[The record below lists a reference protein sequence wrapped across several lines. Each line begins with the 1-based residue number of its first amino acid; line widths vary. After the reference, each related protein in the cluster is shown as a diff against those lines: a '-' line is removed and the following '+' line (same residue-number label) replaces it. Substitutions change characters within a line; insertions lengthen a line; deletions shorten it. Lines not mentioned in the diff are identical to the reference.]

1 MNQSPSIT
9 LLVMALNE
17 IEGLKNIMPK
27 IDRDQFKQIIIVDG
41 DSRDGTKEWAIENG
55 YEVFVQSRKG
65 LRSAYQ
71 EVWPMIISDYVIT
84 FSPDGN
90 CDPTKMDLLVESI
103 LREKPD
109 MVIGSRY
116 LPGVR
121 SEDDDF
127 VTAFGNWVFNFLA
140 RMLFGGNLTDVMVIY
155 RGFRTNL
162 PEELGLLD
170 DSPYVN
176 YEKYFFTRISWEP
189 LMAARVLHEKKYVLE
204 VPAGEPPRL
213 YGERKLQIIRW
224 GASYFLQF
232 VFEKFRRAGRN
243 I

>member
-1 MNQSPSIT
+1 
-9 LLVMALNE
+9 
-17 IEGLKNIMPK
+17 
-27 IDRDQFKQIIIVDG
+27 
-41 DSRDGTKEWAIENG
+41 
-55 YEVFVQSRKG
+55 
-65 LRSAYQ
+65 
-71 EVWPMIISDYVIT
+71 
-84 FSPDGN
+84 
-90 CDPTKMDLLVESI
+90 MDLLVESI